1 MFKVF
6 VVIFFSVF
14 LTLSYAM
21 ESDAEQSDAEQ
32 SDAAD
37 VVIDLAL
44 GEEINE
50 LCAGCHGEYGEGGKQ
65 GEYPRL
71 AGLPAAY
78 IEQQIQLFKDEKRKN
93 MPMRPY
99 TNERE
104 LPVEDVPSFSAY
116 LAQIKLLTKIPEFE
130 DNATAYEKLLI
141 AKKVFNIPKVEGDLE
156 LGEELYIDD
165 CQLCHGKHGWGKED
179 SDTPP
184 LAGQYTE
191 YMTRQINDFANGVR
205 WHEYAEELFSEMEPE
220 ELQAIMAYLSI
231 MDD

>member
-1 MFKVF
+1 LLIISPFGLCSANE
-6 VVIFFSVF
+6 VVEV
-14 LTLSYAM
+14 
-21 ESDAEQSDAEQ
+21 E
-32 SDAAD
+32 
-37 VVIDLAL
+37 IDLDL

-50 LCAGCHGEYGEGGKQ
+50 LFAGCHGEFGEGGKN

-78 IEQQIQLFKDEKRKN
+78 IIQQLHLFKEEKRKN

-99 TNERE
+99 ANDREMPNE
-104 LPVEDVPSFSAY
+104 DIPSVAAF
-116 LAQIKLLTKIPEFE
+116 LAQIKLSNKMPKFDETVS
-130 DNATAYEKLLI
+130 AYEKLLI
-141 AKKVFNIPKVEGDLE
+141 AKKVFNISKVEGDLE

-165 CQLCHGKHGWGKED
+165 CQLCHGKFGKGKED

-191 YMTRQINDFANGVR
+191 YMTKQIDDFAKGER
-205 WHEYAEELFSEMEPE
+205 WHEYAEALFTEMEE
-220 ELQAIMAYLSI
+220 DELQAIMAYLST